1 MLYVKPHSVRERI
14 PEKPPEKTLF
24 VVGVPPYCNEV
35 RFDLLSPLKF

>member
-1 MLYVKPHSVRERI
+1 MLFIKPHSVRERI

-35 RFDLLSPLKF
+35 RILIIFGSFD

>member
-35 RFDLLSPLKF
+35 RTSYVFCEFL